1 MNSERIWEFLLKHR
15 KRVQQIASHTLVAL
29 VTTVVVLAITAAS
42 APQAPGQSKLD
53 ALQELISDRFIG
65 ESDKTLME
73 DAAAHAMIG
82 ALGDRWS
89 YYIPAD
95 EFAAYQEQKENSYVG
110 IGVTISPREDGIGL
124 DVLLVTAG
132 GSAEEAGILAGDIIV
147 GVNGQSIAG
156 MDVDS
161 VGNMIRGKAETTVD
175 ITVKRGNEELT
186 MTVTR
191 RQIATPV
198 AVATLLKD
206 NIGLIRIEN
215 FNTNCANQTI
225 AAIEE
230 LMGQGADKLIFDVRN
245 NPGGYAHELVD
256 VLDHLL
262 PEGELFRTED
272 YTGKQA
278 VEKSDASCLE
288 MPMAVLVNG
297 NSYSAAEF
305 FAAALSEYEWA
316 EVVGEKTTGK
326 GYYQVTY
333 QFSDG
338 SAVGLSVGKY
348 YTPKGV
354 SLAGVGIT
362 PDVVVPVDQE
372 TANAIYAQ
380 TLEPEKDPQIQAAV
394 KKLLEGK

>member
-1 MNSERIWEFLLKHR
+1 M
-15 KRVQQIASHTLVAL
+15 
-29 VTTVVVLAITAAS
+29 
-42 APQAPGQSKLD
+42 
-53 ALQELISDRFIG
+53 
-65 ESDKTLME
+65 
-73 DAAAHAMIG
+73 
-82 ALGDRWS
+82 
-89 YYIPAD
+89 
-95 EFAAYQEQKENSYVG
+95 
-110 IGVTISPREDGIGL
+110 
-124 DVLLVTAG
+124 
-132 GSAEEAGILAGDIIV
+132 
-147 GVNGQSIAG
+147 
-156 MDVDS
+156 
-161 VGNMIRGKAETTVD
+161 
-175 ITVKRGNEELT
+175 
-186 MTVTR
+186 
-191 RQIATPV
+191 
-198 AVATLLKD
+198 
-206 NIGLIRIEN
+206 
-215 FNTNCANQTI
+215 
-225 AAIEE
+225 
-230 LMGQGADKLIFDVRN
+230 IFDVRN

-278 VEKSDASCLE
+278 VEKSDADCLQL
-288 MPMAVLVNG
+288 PMAVLVNG

-348 YTPKGV
+348 YTPKGI

-362 PDVVVPVDQE
+362 PDVLVPVDQE

-394 KKLLEGK
+394 KKLLEGE

>member
-1 MNSERIWEFLLKHR
+1 MKHR
-15 KRVQQIASHTLVAL
+15 KQVQQIASHVLVAV
-29 VTTVVVLAITAAS
+29 VTTVIVLAITAAG
-42 APQAPGQSKLD
+42 APQAPSQSKLD
-53 ALQELISDRFIG
+53 ALQELITDRFIG
-65 ESDKTLME
+65 ESDKVLME

-82 ALGDRWS
+82 ALGDQWS

-110 IGVTISPREDGIGL
+110 IGVTISVRQDGTGL
-124 DVLLVTAG
+124 DVLLVTPG
-132 GSAEEAGILAGDIIV
+132 GSAEEVGILAGDIIV
-147 GVNGQSIAG
+147 GVNGQSIVG
-156 MDVDS
+156 MDVS
-161 VGNMIRGKAETTVD
+161 AVGNMIRGEAETTVD
-175 ITVKRGNEELT
+175 VTVSRGGQELT

-198 AVATLLKD
+198 AVATLLEN

-215 FNTNCANQTI
+215 FNTNCAKETI

-262 PEGELFRTED
+262 PEGELFRAED

-278 VEKSDASCLE
+278 VEKSDADCLQL
-288 MPMAVLVNG
+288 PMAVLVNG

-362 PDVVVPVDQE
+362 PDVLVPVDQE

-380 TLEPEKDPQIQAAV
+380 TLEPEQDPQIQAAV

>member
-1 MNSERIWEFLLKHR
+1 MKHR
-15 KRVQQIASHTLVAL
+15 KQVQQIASHVLVAV
-29 VTTVVVLAITAAS
+29 VTTVVVLAITAAG
-42 APQAPGQSKLD
+42 APQAPSQSKLD
-53 ALQELISDRFIG
+53 ALQELITDRFIG
-65 ESDKTLME
+65 ESDKVLME

-82 ALGDRWS
+82 ALGDQWS

-110 IGVTISPREDGIGL
+110 IGVTISVRQDGTGL
-124 DVLLVTAG
+124 DVLLVTPG
-132 GSAEEAGILAGDIIV
+132 GSAEEVGILAGDIIV
-147 GVNGQSIAG
+147 GVNGQSIVG
-156 MDVDS
+156 MDVS
-161 VGNMIRGKAETTVD
+161 AVGNMIRGEAETTVD
-175 ITVKRGNEELT
+175 VTVSRGGQELT
-186 MTVTR
+186 MTVIR

-198 AVATLLKD
+198 AVATLLGN

-215 FNTNCANQTI
+215 FNTNCAKETI

-278 VEKSDASCLE
+278 VEKSDADCLQL
-288 MPMAVLVNG
+288 PMAVLVNG

-348 YTPKGV
+348 YTPKGI

-362 PDVVVPVDQE
+362 PDVLVPVDQE

-394 KKLLEGK
+394 KKLLEGE

>member
-1 MNSERIWEFLLKHR
+1 MKHR
-15 KRVQQIASHTLVAL
+15 KQVQQIASHVLVAV
-29 VTTVVVLAITAAS
+29 VTTVIVLAITAAG
-42 APQAPGQSKLD
+42 APQAPSQSKLD
-53 ALQELISDRFIG
+53 ALQELITDRFIG
-65 ESDKTLME
+65 ESDKVLME

-82 ALGDRWS
+82 ALGDQWS

-110 IGVTISPREDGIGL
+110 IGVTISVRQDGTGL
-124 DVLLVTAG
+124 DVLLVTPG
-132 GSAEEAGILAGDIIV
+132 GSAEEVGILAGDIIV
-147 GVNGQSIAG
+147 GVNGQSIVG
-156 MDVDS
+156 MDVS
-161 VGNMIRGKAETTVD
+161 AVGNMIRGEAETTVD
-175 ITVKRGNEELT
+175 VTVSRGGQELT

-198 AVATLLKD
+198 AVATLLEN

-215 FNTNCANQTI
+215 FNTNCAKETI

-278 VEKSDASCLE
+278 VEKSDADCLQL
-288 MPMAVLVNG
+288 PMAVLVNG

-348 YTPKGV
+348 YTPRGI

-362 PDVVVPVDQE
+362 PDVLVPVDQE

-394 KKLLEGK
+394 KKLLEGE

>member
-42 APQAPGQSKLD
+42 APQVPGQSKLD

-110 IGVTISPREDGIGL
+110 IGVTISPREDGTGL

-132 GSAEEAGILAGDIIV
+132 GSAEEAGVLAGDIIV

-278 VEKSDASCLE
+278 VEKSDADCLQI
-288 MPMAVLVNG
+288 PMAVLGNG

-338 SAVGLSVGKY
+338 SAVGLSVGK
-348 YTPKGV
+348 
-354 SLAGVGIT
+354 
-362 PDVVVPVDQE
+362 
-372 TANAIYAQ
+372 
-380 TLEPEKDPQIQAAV
+380 
-394 KKLLEGK
+394 

>member
-1 MNSERIWEFLLKHR
+1 MKHR
-15 KRVQQIASHTLVAL
+15 KQVQQIASHVLVAV
-29 VTTVVVLAITAAS
+29 VTTVIVLAITAAG
-42 APQAPGQSKLD
+42 APQAPSQSKLD
-53 ALQELISDRFIG
+53 ALQELITDRFIG
-65 ESDKTLME
+65 ESDKVLME

-82 ALGDRWS
+82 ALGDQWS

-110 IGVTISPREDGIGL
+110 IGVTISVRQDGTGL
-124 DVLLVTAG
+124 DVLLVTPG
-132 GSAEEAGILAGDIIV
+132 GSAEEVGILAGDIIV
-147 GVNGQSIAG
+147 GVNGQSIVG
-156 MDVDS
+156 MDVS
-161 VGNMIRGKAETTVD
+161 AVGNMIRGEAETTVD
-175 ITVKRGNEELT
+175 VTVSRGGQELT

-198 AVATLLKD
+198 AVATLLEN
-206 NIGLIRIEN
+206 NIGLVRIEN
-215 FNTNCANQTI
+215 FNTNCAKETI

-278 VEKSDASCLE
+278 VEKSDADCLQL
-288 MPMAVLVNG
+288 PMAVLVNG

-348 YTPKGV
+348 YTPRGI

-362 PDVVVPVDQE
+362 PDVLVPVDQE

-394 KKLLEGK
+394 KKLLEGE

>member
-1 MNSERIWEFLLKHR
+1 MNLVKVLLADAARSVPTMLSLNYKLFAVHDVDTLDWGREAATGEVIDFSFQFSVFRFYDAGGIVLLHRESKRGTAISGGLGCHPIAQLAVDIVQVAQAVCRIAQH
-15 KRVQQIASHTLVAL
+15 QNTA
-29 VTTVVVLAITAAS
+29 VVLHY
-42 APQAPGQSKLD
+42 
-53 ALQELISDRFIG
+53 
-65 ESDKTLME
+65 ES
-73 DAAAHAMIG
+73 
-82 ALGDRWS
+82 
-89 YYIPAD
+89 
-95 EFAAYQEQKENSYVG
+95 
-110 IGVTISPREDGIGL
+110 
-124 DVLLVTAG
+124 G
-132 GSAEEAGILAGDIIV
+132 GSGKVYCRHMGIIGDVATQSLVLAKSKVLDLDGD
-147 GVNGQSIAG
+147 
-156 MDVDS
+156 
-161 VGNMIRGKAETTVD
+161 GKSDAVTVD
-175 ITVKRGNEELT
+175 LDHDGRID
-186 MTVTR
+186 
-191 RQIATPV
+191 
-198 AVATLLKD
+198 AVAIDTDDDGK
-206 NIGLIRIEN
+206 
-215 FNTNCANQTI
+215 
-225 AAIEE
+225 
-230 LMGQGADKLIFDVRN
+230 ADKLIVDVRN

-278 VEKSDASCLE
+278 VEKSDADCLQL
-288 MPMAVLVNG
+288 PMAVLVNG

-362 PDVVVPVDQE
+362 PDVLVPVDQE

-394 KKLLEGK
+394 KKLLEGE

>member
-1 MNSERIWEFLLKHR
+1 MKHR
-15 KRVQQIASHTLVAL
+15 KQVQQIASHVLVAV
-29 VTTVVVLAITAAS
+29 VTTVIVLAITAAG
-42 APQAPGQSKLD
+42 APQAPNQSKLD
-53 ALQELISDRFIG
+53 ALQELITDRFIG
-65 ESDKTLME
+65 ESDKVLME

-82 ALGDRWS
+82 ALGDQWS

-110 IGVTISPREDGIGL
+110 IGVTISVRQDGTGL
-124 DVLLVTAG
+124 DVLLVTPG
-132 GSAEEAGILAGDIIV
+132 GSAEEVGILAGDIIV
-147 GVNGQSIAG
+147 GVNGQSIVG
-156 MDVDS
+156 MDVS
-161 VGNMIRGKAETTVD
+161 AVGNMIRGEAETTVD
-175 ITVKRGNEELT
+175 VTVSRGGQELT

-198 AVATLLKD
+198 AVATLLEN

-215 FNTNCANQTI
+215 FNTNCAKETI

-278 VEKSDASCLE
+278 VEKSDADCLQL
-288 MPMAVLVNG
+288 PMAVLVNG

-348 YTPKGV
+348 YTPKGI

-362 PDVVVPVDQE
+362 PDVLVPVDQE

-394 KKLLEGK
+394 KKLLEGE

>member
-1 MNSERIWEFLLKHR
+1 MKHR
-15 KRVQQIASHTLVAL
+15 KQVQQIASHVLVAV
-29 VTTVVVLAITAAS
+29 VTTVIVLAITAAG
-42 APQAPGQSKLD
+42 APQAPSQSKLD
-53 ALQELISDRFIG
+53 ALQELITDRFIG
-65 ESDKTLME
+65 ESDKVLME

-82 ALGDRWS
+82 ALGDQWS

-110 IGVTISPREDGIGL
+110 IGVTISVRQDGTGL
-124 DVLLVTAG
+124 DVLLVTPG
-132 GSAEEAGILAGDIIV
+132 GSAEEVGILAGDIIV
-147 GVNGQSIAG
+147 GVNGQSIVG
-156 MDVDS
+156 MDVS
-161 VGNMIRGKAETTVD
+161 AVGNMIRGEAETTVD
-175 ITVKRGNEELT
+175 VTVSRGGQELT

-198 AVATLLKD
+198 AVATLLEN

-215 FNTNCANQTI
+215 FNTNCAKETI

-278 VEKSDASCLE
+278 VEKSDADCLQL
-288 MPMAVLVNG
+288 PMAVLVNG

-333 QFSDG
+333 QFPDG

-362 PDVVVPVDQE
+362 PDVLVPVDQE

-394 KKLLEGK
+394 KKLLEGE

>member
-42 APQAPGQSKLD
+42 APQVPGQSKLD

-110 IGVTISPREDGIGL
+110 IGVTISPREDGTGL

-175 ITVKRGNEELT
+175 ITVKRGSEELT

-278 VEKSDASCLE
+278 VEKSDADCLKL
-288 MPMAVLVNG
+288 PMAVLVNG

>member
-1 MNSERIWEFLLKHR
+1 
-15 KRVQQIASHTLVAL
+15 
-29 VTTVVVLAITAAS
+29 
-42 APQAPGQSKLD
+42 
-53 ALQELISDRFIG
+53 
-65 ESDKTLME
+65 
-73 DAAAHAMIG
+73 
-82 ALGDRWS
+82 
-89 YYIPAD
+89 
-95 EFAAYQEQKENSYVG
+95 
-110 IGVTISPREDGIGL
+110 VTISPREDGTGL

-156 MDVDS
+156 MNVDT
-161 VGNMIRGKAETTVD
+161 VGNMIRGEAETTVD
-175 ITVKRGNEELT
+175 VTVSRGGQELT
-186 MTVTR
+186 MTVIR

-198 AVATLLKD
+198 AVATLLGN

-215 FNTNCANQTI
+215 FNTNCAKETI

-278 VEKSDASCLE
+278 VEKSDADCLQL
-288 MPMAVLVNG
+288 PMAVLVNG

-348 YTPKGV
+348 YTPKGI

-362 PDVVVPVDQE
+362 PDVLVPVDQE

-394 KKLLEGK
+394 KKLLEGE

>member
-1 MNSERIWEFLLKHR
+1 MKHR
-15 KRVQQIASHTLVAL
+15 KQVQQIASHVLVAV
-29 VTTVVVLAITAAS
+29 VTTVIVLAITAAG
-42 APQAPGQSKLD
+42 APQAPSQSKLD
-53 ALQELISDRFIG
+53 ALQELITDRFIG
-65 ESDKTLME
+65 ESDKVLME

-82 ALGDRWS
+82 ALGDQWS

-110 IGVTISPREDGIGL
+110 IGVTISVRQDGTGL
-124 DVLLVTAG
+124 DVLLVTPG
-132 GSAEEAGILAGDIIV
+132 GSAEEVGILAGDIIV
-147 GVNGQSIAG
+147 GVNGQSIVG
-156 MDVDS
+156 MDVS
-161 VGNMIRGKAETTVD
+161 AVGNMIRGEAETTVD
-175 ITVKRGNEELT
+175 VTVSRGGQELT

-198 AVATLLKD
+198 AVATLLEN

-215 FNTNCANQTI
+215 FNTNCAKETI

-278 VEKSDASCLE
+278 VEKSDADCLQI
-288 MPMAVLVNG
+288 PMAVLVNG

-348 YTPKGV
+348 YTPRGI

-362 PDVVVPVDQE
+362 PDVLVPVDQE

-394 KKLLEGK
+394 KKLLEGE

>member
-1 MNSERIWEFLLKHR
+1 MKHR
-15 KRVQQIASHTLVAL
+15 KQVQQIASHVLVAV
-29 VTTVVVLAITAAS
+29 VTTVVVLAITAAG
-42 APQAPGQSKLD
+42 APQAPNQSKLD
-53 ALQELISDRFIG
+53 ALQELITDRFIG
-65 ESDKTLME
+65 ESDKVLME

-82 ALGDRWS
+82 ALGDQWS

-110 IGVTISPREDGIGL
+110 IGVTISVRQDGTGL
-124 DVLLVTAG
+124 DVLLVTPG
-132 GSAEEAGILAGDIIV
+132 GSAEEVGILAGDIIV
-147 GVNGQSIAG
+147 GVNGQSIVG
-156 MDVDS
+156 MDVS
-161 VGNMIRGKAETTVD
+161 AVGNMIRGEAETTVD
-175 ITVKRGNEELT
+175 VTVSRGGQELT

-198 AVATLLKD
+198 AVATLLEN

-215 FNTNCANQTI
+215 FNTNCAKETI

-278 VEKSDASCLE
+278 VEKSDADCLQL
-288 MPMAVLVNG
+288 PMAVLVNG

-348 YTPKGV
+348 YTPKGI

-362 PDVVVPVDQE
+362 PDVLVPVDQE

-394 KKLLEGK
+394 KKLLEGE

>member
-1 MNSERIWEFLLKHR
+1 MKKKIW
-15 KRVQQIASHTLVAL
+15 TLISYILVSAL
-29 VTTVVVLAITAAS
+29 SVAITLGLVFR
-42 APQAPGQSKLD
+42 QMNGESKLD
-53 ALQELISDRFIG
+53 QLQRLIENCYIEEADPVLL
-65 ESDKTLME
+65 T
-73 DAAAHAMIG
+73 DAAAEAMI
-82 ALGDRWS
+82 AATGDRWS
-89 YYIPAD
+89 YYIPAN
-95 EFAAYQEQKENSYVG
+95 EYAAYLENSENAYVG
-110 IGVTISPREDGIGL
+110 IGITITVAHDGSGL
-124 DVLLVTAG
+124 QIMEVNSG
-132 GSAEEAGILAGDIIV
+132 SSAEEAGLQVDDVITAIE
-147 GVNGQSIAG
+147 GQSAAD
-156 MDVDS
+156 MTTTEARNLV
-161 VGNMIRGKAETTVD
+161 RGKEGTLV
-175 ITVKRGNEELT
+175 ELT
-186 MTVTR
+186 LWRQGQTLTISVIRRKVEVQVAAGVLLEDNVGLVT
-191 RQIATPV
+191 
-198 AVATLLKD
+198 
-206 NIGLIRIEN
+206 IEN
-215 FNTNCANQTI
+215 VDARCASESI
-225 AAIEE
+225 AAIESLLE
-230 LMGQGADKLIFDVRN
+230 QGADKLIFDVRN

-278 VEKSDASCLE
+278 VEKSDADCLQI
-288 MPMAVLVNG
+288 PMAVLVNG